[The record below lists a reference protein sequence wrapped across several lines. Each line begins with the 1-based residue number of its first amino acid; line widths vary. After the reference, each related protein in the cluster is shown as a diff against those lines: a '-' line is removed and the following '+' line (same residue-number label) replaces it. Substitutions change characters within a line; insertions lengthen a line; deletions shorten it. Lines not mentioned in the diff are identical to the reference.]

1 MIVLRF
7 KNINPFRIFFL
18 MDEDGDIESNR
29 VVSIEK
35 KETFFYSSR
44 SAGDPI
50 PFSREGESYRMTG

>member
-1 MIVLRF
+1 
-7 KNINPFRIFFL
+7 

-29 VVSIEK
+29 VVGIEK